1 MAEEISVLVNDTQET
16 VSANITNTSSYGDV
30 SKSGTPLVNQIA
42 LWLNSTTIKGE
53 PLFTYDGTTLYIGD
67 PAFGETKI
75 EITEDKLKVYK
86 DAFSGFTELL
96 YDSFKLT
103 NQDAGVYNLKT
114 GSDAGNTHNVKFPD
128 SGVDVKT
135 LAVSVNGEFADDAG
149 DVTIS
154 TGISNIVEDTT
165 PQLGGEL
172 DLNGHSVGGSAQT
185 ATGDGTTT
193 IDWKLGNFFHFQ
205 FGAFNETFT
214 FTAPTKPG
222 TFILKMVQDS
232 VGSRTATWPATAKWI
247 GGTAPTL
254 TTTATTG
261 TDIITFYF
269 DGTNYFGVEALNFS

>member
-16 VSANITNTSSYGDV
+16 VSANIAVPTGAGDV

-114 GSDAGNTHNVKFPD
+114 GSDAGNTHSVRLPDGGDINSNVL
-128 SGVDVKT
+128 T
-135 LAVSVNGEFADDAG
+135 ISVNGVLSDDTG

-193 IDWKLGNFFHFQ
+193 IDWKLGNFFHFLDLVL
-205 FGAFNETFT
+205 
-214 FTAPTKPG
+214 PCDPVII
-222 TFILKMVQDS
+222 FI
-232 VGSRTATWPATAKWI
+232 
-247 GGTAPTL
+247 
-254 TTTATTG
+254 
-261 TDIITFYF
+261 
-269 DGTNYFGVEALNFS
+269 